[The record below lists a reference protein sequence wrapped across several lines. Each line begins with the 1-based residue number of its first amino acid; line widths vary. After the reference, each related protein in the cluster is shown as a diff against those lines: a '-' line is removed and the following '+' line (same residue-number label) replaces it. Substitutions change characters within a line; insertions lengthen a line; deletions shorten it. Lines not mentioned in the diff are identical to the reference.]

1 MLKQTIGKNNSD
13 PGATVYDIASERLCW
28 GISEGTAA
36 FLHWPPSYSAK
47 DLHLTGSEMWPEEY
61 GVKEFPNAASDVL
74 LKLNQEDVKDKGRI
88 NTPEL
93 QQVSCFL
100 PGVTP
105 LTTLVA

>member
-1 MLKQTIGKNNSD
+1 
-13 PGATVYDIASERLCW
+13 
-28 GISEGTAA
+28 
-36 FLHWPPSYSAK
+36 
-47 DLHLTGSEMWPEEY
+47 MWPEEY

-74 LKLNQEDVKDKGRI
+74 LKLNQEDVKDKGRV

-105 LTTLVA
+105 LTILVA